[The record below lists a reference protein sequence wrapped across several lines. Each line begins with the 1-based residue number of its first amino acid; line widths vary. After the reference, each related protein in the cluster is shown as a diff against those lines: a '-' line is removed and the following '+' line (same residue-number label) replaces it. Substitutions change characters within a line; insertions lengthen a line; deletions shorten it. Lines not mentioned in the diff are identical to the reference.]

1 MSIYKRGKTHWT
13 AFVVDGVLFRK
24 SLGTSDRREAIKLER
39 NLIDEARRGSL
50 TARSS
55 EGPKTLFAAVD
66 NYLAFKTAR
75 ATSPRTPELEAE
87 RLNIVKRHFHDVRL
101 SAITAKSV
109 AEYQNRRRAAG
120 ISNRTINMDVGAL
133 SRVLKHC
140 GCWRR
145 LKEHVKALPEGQAII
160 GRALT
165 GEERDRLFAVAASN
179 PEWEH
184 VYCAAVVAGST
195 SLRPVEVKHLRR
207 RDVDLF
213 RKVITVTR
221 TKTKSGYRTIPLN
234 ADALKA
240 LVRMVQRADA
250 LGFNEADHY
259 LWFACQWGRFDP
271 TRPMAKWDTAWRAL
285 REKAGLPGLRFYD
298 LRHTF
303 ITELAEA
310 GVADFTMESM
320 VGHLSRR
327 MLEHY
332 SHIRMTAKRNA
343 LDALDEQ
350 RNRERDQQNQSGP
363 TDTPQ

>member
-1 MSIYKRGKTHWT
+1 MSLYKRAKTYWT

-39 NLIDEARRGSL
+39 DVIDEARRGSL

-55 EGPKTLFAAVD
+55 DGPKTLFAAVD
-66 NYLAFKTAR
+66 DYLAFKTAR
-75 ATSPRTPELEAE
+75 AASPRTPELEAE
-87 RLNIVKRHFHDVRL
+87 RLNIVKRHFRDVRL
-101 SAITAKSV
+101 SAITAKSI
-109 AEYQNRRRAAG
+109 ADYQDRRRAAG

-133 SRVLKHC
+133 LRVMKHC
-140 GCWRR
+140 KRWRA
-145 LKEHVKALPEGQAII
+145 LKEHVRNLPELQSIV

-213 RKVITVTR
+213 KKIITVTR

-240 LVRMVQRADA
+240 LARMMQRADA
-250 LGFNEADHY
+250 LGFTEPDHY
-259 LWFACQWGRFDP
+259 LWCACQWGKFDP
-271 TRPMAKWDTAWRAL
+271 TKPIGKWDTAWRAL
-285 REKAGLPGLRFYD
+285 RKKAGLPGLRFYD

-310 GVADFTMESM
+310 GIADFTMESI

-332 SHIRMTAKRNA
+332 SHIRMAAKRNA
-343 LDALDEQ
+343 LDAVDQ
-350 RNRERDQQNQSGP
+350 QRERERNATSQDE
-363 TDTPQ
+363 PQKTQ